1 MYMTCG
7 DIQGGWRQIADIQSG
22 ENCPPSWKSLTIPGT
37 SIKACRSGQDAAGIY
52 SATYSTNA
60 SCTGGFQHFCGKVVG
75 IQKGSTD
82 AFRFENQIDNAYL
95 DGLSFTY
102 GTPRKHLWSLAIGWS
117 TTANRL
123 YSANCPCSKY
133 PGRFPLSFVRNHF
146 YCDSGSTQRPDISVY
161 YTNNPVWDGIG
172 CSSEYSCCAQ
182 AGMPYFYRNLPVPV
196 NEDIEVRLAVSDV
209 YAHEAVIIKTMELY
223 VM

>member
-133 PGRFPLSFVRNHF
+133 PGQFPLSFVRDHF
-146 YCDSGSTQRPDISVY
+146 YC
-161 YTNNPVWDGIG
+161 
-172 CSSEYSCCAQ
+172 
-182 AGMPYFYRNLPVPV
+182 YRQLSMEVK
-196 NEDIEVRLAVSDV
+196 EDIEVRLAVSDV
-209 YAHEAVIIKTMELY
+209 CAHEAVIIKTMELY